1 MKNIGS
7 MKIVIALVI
16 AATMLVIGSALGSS
30 QSGASADADELR
42 DALRRGGLREAARL
56 KGHYVGEY
64 NPHWDFGQFDVE
76 ALTKNSVAVVLG
88 VPSKKT
94 ASRLNKS
101 GRVILTDY
109 EVTVSEVFKGPLA
122 AGNPVTVSLPGG
134 RVEFEDGTSAEL
146 RARDF
151 EHVRAETSY
160 VFFLSESGDAPGA
173 YVLSGGPQ

>member
-122 AGNPVTVSLPGG
+122 AGNPVTVSSPGG
-134 RVEFEDGTSAEL
+134 GAEVSGGARGGVRGGGIKEGGGE
-146 RARDF
+146 RA
-151 EHVRAETSY
+151 Y
-160 VFFLSESGDAPGA
+160 VFFLSERGGA
-173 YVLSGGPQ
+173 AR